1 MPNRERPEQPACLL
15 HQAPSDICAQVRLSC
30 WQQAPCAILC
40 GLRLTHAFFSPP
52 CRTREMPEGQELKFL
67 TPVRRSLRIERVGS
81 RYPEMLRDHDPVV
94 SSLSEI
100 LDDDEET
107 QFFFRMNKA
116 LPEVAEMEVLRL

>member
-1 MPNRERPEQPACLL
+1 
-15 HQAPSDICAQVRLSC
+15 
-30 WQQAPCAILC
+30 
-40 GLRLTHAFFSPP
+40 
-52 CRTREMPEGQELKFL
+52 MPEGQELKFL